1 MKKPGLAGQPVQ
13 VTGMNEKNGLGRLIS
28 RIESKSL
35 RKLLKAASASHSS
48 ACESEE
54 TRERKQ
60 HLASPVGR
68 RRGQCEHLLKSVCSW
83 YNGKPSCKD
92 RFNCF
97 FMPSFNSAVNVSLSK
112 RRKYLKR
119 IWNSERFN
127 RTRRR
132 NEVSGQYYWC
142 SRYGA
147 RVPPLTVLQVWLAAD
162 TSKLRK
168 ASDMCEVLL
177 ATLLGDVVKSA
188 ISGEYPFRLPRVVQ
202 DMPVDDLC
210 DLMERFNVILGF
222 QKDDSENGE
231 LHRIHRLR
239 LVIFGIK
246 STSAVMRLL
255 EHIEELHPGCL
266 GSLNPDSLELCD
278 SHFGVS
284 ITKALVT
291 MEKDW
296 LQRLA
301 RLMQAGRQ
309 QKNHCF
315 LNVLFFVKVELI
327 LPNCRFHTKSISG
340 RLIPFPFFFLSQAIF
355 VPRNPLC
362 KSRFR
367 AG

>member
-1 MKKPGLAGQPVQ
+1 M
-13 VTGMNEKNGLGRLIS
+13 
-28 RIESKSL
+28 
-35 RKLLKAASASHSS
+35 
-48 ACESEE
+48 
-54 TRERKQ
+54 
-60 HLASPVGR
+60 
-68 RRGQCEHLLKSVCSW
+68 
-83 YNGKPSCKD
+83 
-92 RFNCF
+92 
-97 FMPSFNSAVNVSLSK
+97 
-112 RRKYLKR
+112 
-119 IWNSERFN
+119 
-127 RTRRR
+127 
-132 NEVSGQYYWC
+132 SGQYYWC
-142 SRYGA
+142 GRYGA
-147 RVPPLTVLQVWLAAD
+147 PVPPLTVLQVWLAAD

-188 ISGEYPFRLPRVVQ
+188 IPGEYPFRLPRVVQ
-202 DMPVDDLC
+202 DIPVDDLC

-278 SHFGVS
+278 SDFGVS

-309 QKNHCF
+309 KKIPCF
-315 LNVLFFVKVELI
+315 LNVLLRS
-327 LPNCRFHTKSISG
+327 L
-340 RLIPFPFFFLSQAIF
+340 
-355 VPRNPLC
+355 
-362 KSRFR
+362 
-367 AG
+367 